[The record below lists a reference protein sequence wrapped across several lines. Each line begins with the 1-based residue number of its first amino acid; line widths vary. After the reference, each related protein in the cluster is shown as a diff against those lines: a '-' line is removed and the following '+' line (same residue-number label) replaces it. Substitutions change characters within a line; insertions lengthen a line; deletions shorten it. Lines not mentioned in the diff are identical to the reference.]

1 MVYVSEASG
10 YGLNG
15 LYIQSN
21 PYKTMSRARTG
32 YMKEITVHIPEP
44 YLQVMDELVRRKYY
58 LSRADLTLSTVKVG
72 RFSVCLP
79 NGFILPS
86 SRAVS
91 KAAPATGV

>member
-1 MVYVSEASG
+1 MGEEASILRQG
-10 YGLNG
+10 VGG
-15 LYIQSN
+15 
-21 PYKTMSRARTG
+21 TRT
-32 YMKEITVHIPEP
+32 YRMKVISVHLPEP
-44 YLQVMDELVRRKYY
+44 YLQIIDELVRQKYY

-91 KAAPATGV
+91 KAAPGYGI

>member
-1 MVYVSEASG
+1 MGEEASILRQG
-10 YGLNG
+10 VGG
-15 LYIQSN
+15 
-21 PYKTMSRARTG
+21 ART
-32 YMKEITVHIPEP
+32 YRMKVISVHLPEP
-44 YLQVMDELVRRKYY
+44 YLQIIDELVRQKYY

-91 KAAPATGV
+91 KAAPGYGI